1 MATLSEGAYLI
12 ISVGSSKAID
22 VKGDSDKDKANV
34 MQYTPNNTAGQIWTL
49 SKTTK
54 GWQILCSLS
63 GKSLDI
69 QVGNDNVV
77 SNGDNVV
84 QYSDKDKTTQR
95 WGIAEASGTKAYGGK
110 NYQKYY
116 IRSKSKSLALGVK
129 SNSNSNN
136 ANIQMQTY
144 NASSNYQQWIFVPVQ
159 VLKKEDTY
167 RIITASNPKMCL
179 GIAGKSTADNAN
191 VSFKMI
197 DENDESQIWRVDIDD
212 DTSTVRFYNAHSGKC
227 LDVRMGSDKA
237 VTKGD
242 LLVQYKKR
250 GASSQNWLPQQL
262 GTMKDAN
269 KKTIPSYELRCQ
281 AGANLYATGS
291 WMAGSITGVF
301 LENRNKKVNQRF
313 GFVKAEIL
321 GKKLGAPGGVTP
333 TKFTASPKKAIQV
346 KGLQFDSKNTRFQAR
361 YMIKRYTKLDL
372 SKYVKTDWHNVHDN
386 STTRD
391 GWGIAQSSTIYNK
404 NAAVSGI
411 VPFNIREQ
419 VTTTNPKG
427 KKVKRWRNRVF
438 KLGKVSSKAG
448 GKKVEAVD
456 IIVEV
461 RTLSLNYNGGWAAHS
476 SPKRTTIKLRQIPTP
491 KLNELKLA
499 VGNNSVGVK
508 ADITSDLNVP
518 VIWCRAR
525 LLGSDKLPIS
535 SWLSASK
542 TSSLYFYLGDKLY
555 RFPTDNE
562 TVYVECQILYRDDI
576 LITQTFHKNFN
587 RSGGSSVSLSTSIS
601 ADGSGI
607 VTITKPSYHK
617 SDCCIM
623 KVADI
628 DGNRYIKCKMTQ
640 HKSGQAVTWVADP
653 PLNTDVT
660 IQTFSRNPGASSYV
674 HGSTTVNVPSH
685 ASVWTWTEHT
695 ALDSFATLLTNTDAP
710 PKQNRKFTANVTMH
724 SPAGRRWPVGFAP
737 LAISGDMSVDGTIVD
752 EHASYQAAGPVPETS
767 VGTLG
772 IAAISKLVR
781 LAGKGIHPIYRTP
794 YGDRYQVIV
803 SGVDVTKSDL
813 NYTDV
818 SVTQSIVED

>member
-22 VKGDSDKDKANV
+22 VKGDSDKDNANV

-49 SKTTK
+49 AKTK
-54 GWQILCSLS
+54 NGWQILCSLS

-69 QVGNDNVV
+69 KVGNDKVV
-77 SNGDNVV
+77 SNGDNVI

-95 WGIAEASGTKAYGGK
+95 WGIAAASGTKAYGGK

-116 IRSKSKSLALGVK
+116 IRSKSKSLSLGVK
-129 SNSNSNN
+129 GKSNNNN
-136 ANIQMQTY
+136 ANIEMQTY
-144 NASSNYQQWIFVPVQ
+144 NASETYQQWIFVPVQ

-167 RIITASNPKMCL
+167 RIIAAANPKMCL

-191 VSFKMI
+191 ISVKMI

-227 LDVRMGSDKA
+227 LDVQMGSDKA
-237 VTKGD
+237 VTKND
-242 LLVQYKKR
+242 RLVQYKKR

-281 AGANLYATGS
+281 AGTNLYAMGPWTIGS
-291 WMAGSITGVF
+291 TTGVF
-301 LENRNKKVNQRF
+301 LANRNKKVNQRF

-321 GKKLGAPGGVTP
+321 GKKLDSPGAITK
-333 TKFTASPKKAIQV
+333 TKFTAKPKDTITIS
-346 KGLQFDSKNTRFQAR
+346 GLQFSSKHTKFQAR
-361 YMIKRYTKLDL
+361 YMIKRYSTISL
-372 SKYVKTDWHNVHDN
+372 SSYKASDWVNVKDN

-391 GWGIAQSSTIYNK
+391 GWGNAQSVTISNN

-411 VPFNIREQ
+411 VP
-419 VTTTNPKG
+419 VTLKKKNGNSWKKRSFTLG
-427 KKVKRWRNRVF
+427 KASS
-438 KLGKVSSKAG
+438 KLG
-448 GKKVEAVD
+448 GKTLQAVD

-461 RTLSLNYNGGWAAHS
+461 RTFSSNYNGGWAAHS

-508 ADITSDLNVP
+508 VDISSDLKVP

-525 LLGSDKLPIS
+525 LLDSNKLPIS
-535 SWLSASK
+535 AWLSASK
-542 TSSLYFYLGDKLY
+542 TSQLYYYLGKKLY
-555 RFPTDNE
+555 KLPNSNE

-576 LITQTFHKNFN
+576 LITETFSKSF
-587 RSGGSSVSLSTSIS
+587 SWPEGSSVSLSKSIS
-601 ADGSGI
+601 VDGSGI
-607 VTITKPSYHK
+607 VTITKPSYHQ

-623 KVADI
+623 KVDDI
-628 DGNRYIKCKMTQ
+628 DGTRYLKCEMTK
-640 HKSGQAVTWVADP
+640 HTSGQAVKWVADP
-653 PLNTDVT
+653 PLNKNVT
-660 IQTFSRNPGASSYV
+660 IETFSQNAGASSYV
-674 HGSTTVNVPSH
+674 HGSITVNVPSH
-685 ASVWTWTEHT
+685 ASIWTWTDNK
-695 ALDSFATLLTNTDAP
+695 ALDSFAVLLTNTDAP

-737 LAISGDMSVDGTIVD
+737 LAISGDISVDGTIVD
-752 EHASYQAAGPVPETS
+752 KNSGYQAAGPVPELA
-767 VGTLG
+767 VGEQG
-772 IAAISKLVR
+772 VASMSRLVR
-781 LAGKGIHPIYRTP
+781 LAGNGIHPIYRTP

-803 SGVDVTKSDL
+803 SGVDVSRSEL
-813 NYTDV
+813 NLTNV